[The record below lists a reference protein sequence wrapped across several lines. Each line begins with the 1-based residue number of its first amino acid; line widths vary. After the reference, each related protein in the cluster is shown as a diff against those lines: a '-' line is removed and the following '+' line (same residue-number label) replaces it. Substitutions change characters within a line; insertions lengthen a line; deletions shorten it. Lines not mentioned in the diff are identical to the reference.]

1 MSTAVVICLLAVSF
15 ALHSFAFILIR
26 DLWKGTVVGAK
37 LHRLAHSALENQN
50 ATATGLANRLLA
62 LEAVLGPPPS
72 GNLDLPN

>member
-1 MSTAVVICLLAVSF
+1 M
-15 ALHSFAFILIR
+15 
-26 DLWKGTVVGAK
+26 DGAK

-72 GNLDLPN
+72 GNKNLPN